1 MKVSEIEIHNFR
13 SIGSLHLN
21 TKDSVTLLG
30 ANNCGKSNVLK
41 ALEFALVGS
50 IKPGEKDFFANRQ
63 DGDQSLWVEITFR
76 DLTEQEQKTFQ
87 KYLRS
92 DGTIKYRKTATL
104 GEDGSS
110 EVCYNGYVQEPQEWW
125 LTEAAFERLSKKDDI
140 ASEAESVPEL
150 TPLTQQSGKISK
162 AKIEEFQQSYI
173 AANKDQL
180 AFTEKLESGTLLG
193 QKNVVSGTLPEF
205 FLIPAVKELNDETKI
220 TSRTTF
226 GRLLLRA
233 INEMAENDERV
244 KKIRTDIN
252 TIIDSLNMRTEKEEE
267 KSDLQ
272 VLEESISSELKD
284 WKVKVNIEVTPPEV
298 EKLFELGTDLSVDDG
313 HSTTADRKGHGLQRA
328 LIFALIRA
336 WANSLRKPQ
345 VKEGT
350 KPRKASES
358 VVFAFEEPELFLH
371 PHAQRQLAANLA
383 NLADT
388 ANHQVFSSTHS
399 THFVDLDKY
408 RSIVLITKDKK
419 AGTAKRQCECDL
431 FEGESLKAKKDR
443 FHMAYW
449 VNPDRAEM
457 FFARKTILVEGE
469 TEKTVLPYLANRL
482 GFMDETVSVV
492 DCGGKSNLL
501 LYIEILNA
509 FGMSYLVV
517 HDEDPVDSNL
527 TGDKLSSAKRTFAM
541 NQTIADAVSRAES
554 KAFMLSPDF
563 EGAAGLKTKNSKK
576 GKALV
581 ALERLNEISDNDLS
595 KRIKELVREAYA

>member
-1 MKVSEIEIHNFR
+1 MKISEIKIHNFR
-13 SIGSLHLN
+13 SIGSLHIN
-21 TKDSVTLLG
+21 TEDSVMFLG

-50 IKPGEKDFFANRQ
+50 IKLEEKDFFANRQ
-63 DGDQSLWVEITFR
+63 DGDQSLWVEVTFR

-92 DGTIKYRKTATL
+92 DGTIKYRKTAIL
-104 GEDGSS
+104 GKEGVT
-110 EVCYNGYVQEPQEWW
+110 EVRYNGYVQEPQEWW
-125 LTEAAFERLSKKDDI
+125 LTEAAFEGLKKDDI
-140 ASEAESVPEL
+140 IRKAESVPEL
-150 TPLTQQSGKISK
+150 KPLIQLPGKISQS
-162 AKIEEFQQSYI
+162 KIQEFQQRYI
-173 AANKDQL
+173 SANKEQL
-180 AFTEKLESGTLLG
+180 TFTEKLESGPLLG
-193 QKNVVSGTLPEF
+193 QRNVVSGTLPEF
-205 FLIPAVKELNDETKI
+205 FLIPAVKELSDETKI

-233 INEMAENDERV
+233 INEMAENDKRV
-244 KKIRTDIN
+244 EKIRKDIN
-252 TIIDSLNMRTEKEEE
+252 NIIGSLNTRTEKEEE

-272 VLEESISSELKD
+272 VLEESISNELKD

-298 EKLFELGTDLSVDDG
+298 EKLFELGTDLSIDDG

-383 NLADT
+383 KLADA

-408 RSIVLITKDKK
+408 RSIVLITKDGKT
-419 AGTAKRQCECDL
+419 GTSKRQCECDL
-431 FEGESLKAKKDR
+431 FEEESSKEKKNR

-482 GFMDETVSVV
+482 GFMDATVSVV
-492 DCGGKSNLL
+492 DCGGKSNLS

-517 HDEDPVDSNL
+517 HDEDPVGSSL
-527 TGDKLSSAKRTFAM
+527 TSDKLSSAMRTFAM
-541 NQTIADAVSRAES
+541 NQTIADAASGAH
-554 KAFMLSPDF
+554 FMLSPDF
-563 EGAAGLKTKNSKK
+563 EGVAGLNTKSSDK
-576 GKALV
+576 GKALA
-581 ALERLNEISDNDLS
+581 ALDELKDISDNDLPE
-595 KRIKELVREAYA
+595 RIKELVREAYA